1 MSKFSKTV
9 VTIGIVI
16 AFFFIFG
23 VVTAV
28 MSQDG
33 GAMPG
38 IFGLILGFGAYA
50 GIKAVWKKDKQEKDD
65 EIDNHQL
72 DKR

>member
-1 MSKFSKTV
+1 MSKFSKTI

-16 AFFFIFG
+16 AFIFIFG
-23 VVTAV
+23 LITAA
-28 MSQDG
+28 MSENG
-33 GAMPG
+33 GGTPG

-50 GIKAVWKKDKQEKDD
+50 GIKAVWKKDKQKNDD
-65 EIDNHQL
+65 IDNHQL